1 MNSAI
6 AYGQLAEF
14 YFDSRIH
21 KFEAVKAGVNLEH
34 TFEFTNTGK
43 EPLIISNYEVD
54 CPCTKAE
61 YSKEPV
67 MPGQKASI
75 KVSFDTKD
83 KLGWQYRKI
92 ALYANTKK
100 SPTHI
105 EIRVRVD

>member
-1 MNSAI
+1 
-6 AYGQLAEF
+6 
-14 YFDSRIH
+14 
-21 KFEAVKAGVNLEH
+21 
-34 TFEFTNTGK
+34 
-43 EPLIISNYEVD
+43 
-54 CPCTKAE
+54 
-61 YSKEPV
+61 